1 MKKIITICLFIMAN
15 FSFSQTRIING
26 VIKDITTL
34 LPVESVSIGLSDSN
48 VGTISNHEGKFKFT
62 LSGKENSLNFSHLYY
77 KLENY
82 TVKQNETEIEIFLEP
97 KSFVLDEVVINQK
110 PGKILLED
118 AVAASKAKLEK
129 SLLLTTYYREFI
141 NVDNKYTNFSDGIID
156 YYVKRKSGASDL
168 YVKQS
173 RTFDLKDEN
182 ASEREKAILSVNLND
197 VRKAVSNAYNFKMVS
212 QILKSDKYY
221 FGVETKSEAGGSSID
236 VITIEPK
243 ENLEDE
249 FIYEGTITYDSK
261 TKLILDINLRF
272 SPEHKKFN
280 VLHNVII
287 AKIKFNDIVRRASF
301 KIDGDKYVM
310 IYSQVKSNV
319 YVKFGKKINNTFE
332 SLCDITTLNYKEG
345 EFDLDKSKKYKESSL
360 FTNGNKYT
368 EEFWKKYDVILLNDS
383 EQKII
388 NSFK

>member
-1 MKKIITICLFIMAN
+1 MAN

>member
-1 MKKIITICLFIMAN
+1 MKKTITICLFIIAN
-15 FSFSQTRIING
+15 FSFSQTQTITG
-26 VIKDITTL
+26 VIKDVTTL
-34 LPVESVSIGLSDSN
+34 LPVESVSISLSDSN
-48 VGTISNHEGKFKFT
+48 IGTISNEEGKFRIT
-62 LSGKENSLNFSHLYY
+62 LPENSKAINFSHLYY
-77 KLENY
+77 KLE
-82 TVKQNETEIEIFLEP
+82 THSVKGNETEIEIFLEP

-110 PGKILLED
+110 PGKTLLEE
-118 AVAASKAKLEK
+118 AVDASKSKLEK

-141 NVDNKYTNFSDGIID
+141 NVDSKYTNFSDGIID
-156 YYVKRKSGASDL
+156 YYVKRKNGASDL

-197 VRKAVSNAYNFKMVS
+197 VRKAVSNAYSFKMVS
-212 QILKSDKYY
+212 QILKSDKYN
-221 FGVETKSEAGGSSID
+221 FGVETKSEVGGSSIEI
-236 VITIEPK
+236 ITIEPK

-249 FIYEGTITYDSK
+249 FVYEGTVTYDFK

-272 SPEHKKFN
+272 SPEHKKYS
-280 VLHNVII
+280 VIHNILI
-287 AKIKFNDIVRRASF
+287 AKVKFNDIVRRASF

-319 YVKFGKKINNTFE
+319 YLKFGKKINNTFE

-368 EEFWKKYDVILLNDS
+368 EEFWKKYDVILLNDA

-388 NSFK
+388 NTFK